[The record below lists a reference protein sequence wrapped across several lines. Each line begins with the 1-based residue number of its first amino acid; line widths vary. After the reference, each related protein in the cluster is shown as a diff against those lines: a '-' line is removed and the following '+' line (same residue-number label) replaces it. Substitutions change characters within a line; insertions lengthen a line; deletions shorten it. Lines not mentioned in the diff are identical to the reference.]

1 MNVLSLSATFPYPP
15 SRGGTQV
22 RTFNLLKYLNH
33 YHPITLVTQRQ
44 AGVTD
49 EEIEALRSYVSKLV
63 VFDRPPALKGGA
75 LTKAKRF
82 ASFFLGGR
90 PPSVL
95 SYYSREMQA
104 WVDEAVNSGEYEVIT
119 CEHSVNETFV
129 RPNWGDRLKTVVNV
143 HSSIFGTCQQQ
154 LETETAE
161 HPLRD
166 RLNLPLLFRYENR
179 YCQKFSHIVV
189 TTPEDGAQMKQ
200 FNPDS
205 CIMVIPNGVDVEL
218 FPMRSQ
224 DPGGHRL
231 TFVGAMDN
239 IANIDAVTFL
249 VREIY
254 PQVRSRYPETTLT
267 LVGSNPVAEVQQ
279 LGQVPGVTVTGRVPS
294 MTDYLHQATVC
305 VVSMRIG
312 YGIKN
317 KTLEAM
323 AAGTPVV
330 GSDAALEGLE
340 VDGETVPR
348 RALRANHVAEYV
360 ESISHL
366 FENETLRQDLSQQGR
381 SYIEEE
387 FTWQRAG
394 QLYERAIAAQRGVC
408 PET

>member
-1 MNVLSLSATFPYPP
+1 M
-15 SRGGTQV
+15 
-22 RTFNLLKYLNH
+22 
-33 YHPITLVTQRQ
+33 
-44 AGVTD
+44 
-49 EEIEALRSYVSKLV
+49 
-63 VFDRPPALKGGA
+63 
-75 LTKAKRF
+75 
-82 ASFFLGGR
+82 
-90 PPSVL
+90 
-95 SYYSREMQA
+95 
-104 WVDEAVNSGEYEVIT
+104 
-119 CEHSVNETFV
+119 
-129 RPNWGDRLKTVVNV
+129 
-143 HSSIFGTCQQQ
+143 
-154 LETETAE
+154 
-161 HPLRD
+161 
-166 RLNLPLLFRYENR
+166 LFRYENR